1 MKRPVSGE
9 EQAKDQ
15 KYVLKRY
22 SGSAGLSL
30 THIFLSISP
39 DTLKNHCFPIHI
51 IINQECNITNRYSM
65 AVNQSQVD
73 HIITAA
79 SEDDPEVKLQ
89 NLEREVD
96 LIKTSIKRLLM
107 DIRERMNELENP
119 FTITAVAAGAP
130 VPAALPI
137 QSSSDSDADEAK
149 RSAMEARE
157 AALDARES
165 KLEAT
170 EAKIESEKKAGS
182 AGGKKEPSP
191 QAADDGHHPVID
203 EQVLALL
210 RSQVTTSQKIPASIM
225 AVPAAPQ
232 TPPAPPASEKLR
244 LQKVYKL
251 FKWTSQS
258 VKKFGHDRLEI
269 MLESYRAMG
278 YISKESCDE
287 IREISRLMP
296 ANLGEEHEVGP
307 DEFVAELY
315 ALNRI
320 LSPSDTSLDRDMIE
334 VMMEKRQQEPAIHE
348 MKTGDLP
355 EIQSASLRDVPP
367 AVRKKEKNDEWM
379 NLPDRI

>member
-1 MKRPVSGE
+1 
-9 EQAKDQ
+9 
-15 KYVLKRY
+15 
-22 SGSAGLSL
+22 
-30 THIFLSISP
+30 
-39 DTLKNHCFPIHI
+39 
-51 IINQECNITNRYSM
+51 M

-119 FTITAVAAGAP
+119 FTLTAATGGGTSGQTVSTAEDEAG
-130 VPAALPI
+130 
-137 QSSSDSDADEAK
+137 EAK
-149 RSAMEARE
+149 RSALEARE

-165 KLEAT
+165 QIDATKSKDEAEKIKADRPKGGEQIPVSPYEAERKLL
-170 EAKIESEKKAGS
+170 
-182 AGGKKEPSP
+182 
-191 QAADDGHHPVID
+191 D
-203 EQVLALL
+203 EQMLAALRNQHLL
-210 RSQVTTSQKIPASIM
+210 PLPHGQPAKAPIQPE
-225 AVPAAPQ
+225 VPLN
-232 TPPAPPASEKLR
+232 EKLR

-251 FKWTSQS
+251 FKWTHQS

-269 MLESYRAMG
+269 ILGSYQAMG
-278 YISKESCDE
+278 YITKDSCQE

-315 ALNRI
+315 SLNRI
-320 LSPSDTSLDRDMIE
+320 LAPTDTSLDRDMIE
-334 VMMEKRQQEPAIHE
+334 VMMEHRQQ
-348 MKTGDLP
+348 DLP
-355 EIQSASLRDVPP
+355 Q
-367 AVRKKEKNDEWM
+367 KEKSNDGRIDLSSISVRERSSPAKSKENDDDWM

>member
-1 MKRPVSGE
+1 
-9 EQAKDQ
+9 
-15 KYVLKRY
+15 
-22 SGSAGLSL
+22 
-30 THIFLSISP
+30 
-39 DTLKNHCFPIHI
+39 
-51 IINQECNITNRYSM
+51 M

-119 FTITAVAAGAP
+119 FTLTASGAGGAQLPSAA
-130 VPAALPI
+130 PANI
-137 QSSSDSDADEAK
+137 DSDLDSAK
-149 RSAMEARE
+149 KSALEARE

-165 KLEAT
+165 QIDASKAKLET
-170 EAKIESEKKAGS
+170 EKKAEVPVS
-182 AGGKKEPSP
+182 RHEPA
-191 QAADDGHHPVID
+191 QAPYNEDRKVLDDQI
-203 EQVLALL
+203 LAAL
-210 RSQVTTSQKIPASIM
+210 RSQIST
-225 AVPAAPQ
+225 Q
-232 TPPAPPASEKLR
+232 TPPLLAPPMVQPQVALPQKNNAPSPAPANEKIR

-251 FKWTSQS
+251 FKWTHQS

-269 MLESYRAMG
+269 ILESYRAMG
-278 YISKESCDE
+278 YITKESCDE

-307 DEFVAELY
+307 DEFVQELY

-320 LSPSDTSLDRDMIE
+320 LAPNDTSLDRDMIE
-334 VMMEKRQQEPAIHE
+334 VMMEQRQQEPAVKE
-348 MKTGDLP
+348 TLSDERMDLTP
-355 EIQSASLRDVPP
+355 V
-367 AVRKKEKNDEWM
+367 AVRDKRTFAKNKEKDEEWM

>member
-1 MKRPVSGE
+1 
-9 EQAKDQ
+9 
-15 KYVLKRY
+15 
-22 SGSAGLSL
+22 
-30 THIFLSISP
+30 
-39 DTLKNHCFPIHI
+39 
-51 IINQECNITNRYSM
+51 M

-119 FTITAVAAGAP
+119 FTISASGGAGAVLP
-130 VPAALPI
+130 VPGN
-137 QSSSDSDADEAK
+137 SDADDAK
-149 RSAMEARE
+149 NSALEARE
-157 AALDARES
+157 AALDAREIQ
-165 KLEAT
+165 LDAT
-170 EAKIESEKKAGS
+170 KAKSESEL
-182 AGGKKEPSP
+182 KKETSP
-191 QAADDGHHPVID
+191 VK
-203 EQVLALL
+203 EET
-210 RSQVTTSQKIPASIM
+210 QVTPVNEEKKLLEDQM
-225 AVPAAPQ
+225 LAALKAQMNLGHKALP
-232 TPPAPPASEKLR
+232 TAPPSQSNEKLR

-251 FKWTSQS
+251 FKWTHQS

-269 MLESYRAMG
+269 ILESYRVMG
-278 YISKESCDE
+278 YIPKESADE

-320 LSPSDTSLDRDMIE
+320 LAPNDTSLDRDMIE
-334 VMMEKRQQEPAIHE
+334 VMMEQRQQGIADPERKAEDRIDLSNIGLNE
-348 MKTGDLP
+348 KKT
-355 EIQSASLRDVPP
+355 SS
-367 AVRKKEKNDEWM
+367 KNKEKDEEWM

>member
-1 MKRPVSGE
+1 
-9 EQAKDQ
+9 
-15 KYVLKRY
+15 
-22 SGSAGLSL
+22 
-30 THIFLSISP
+30 
-39 DTLKNHCFPIHI
+39 
-51 IINQECNITNRYSM
+51 M

-119 FTITAVAAGAP
+119 FTIAAGGAGGTAGAP
-130 VPAALPI
+130 GTGIDTDV
-137 QSSSDSDADEAK
+137 DEARK
-149 RSAMEARE
+149 SALEARE

-165 KLEAT
+165 QMDATKAKLET
-170 EAKIESEKKAGS
+170 ESANAEEEEEEKPKKK
-182 AGGKKEPSP
+182 KKETP
-191 QAADDGHHPVID
+191 PVKDTEEKHALD
-203 EQVLALL
+203 EQMLSLL
-210 RSQVTTSQKIPASIM
+210 KAQL
-225 AVPAAPQ
+225 AVPPKGMPPV
-232 TPPAPPASEKLR
+232 PPAQQTTEKLR

-251 FKWTSQS
+251 FKWTHQS

-269 MLESYRAMG
+269 MLESYRVMG
-278 YISKESCDE
+278 YIPKESADE

-320 LSPSDTSLDRDMIE
+320 LAPNDTSLDRDMIE
-334 VMMEKRQQEPAIHE
+334 VMMEQRQQ
-348 MKTGDLP
+348 
-355 EIQSASLRDVPP
+355 PP
-367 AVRKKEKNDEWM
+367 ADGTRKTDERIDLSNISRSEKKSPSRNNEKDEEWM

>member
-1 MKRPVSGE
+1 
-9 EQAKDQ
+9 
-15 KYVLKRY
+15 
-22 SGSAGLSL
+22 
-30 THIFLSISP
+30 
-39 DTLKNHCFPIHI
+39 
-51 IINQECNITNRYSM
+51 M

-119 FTITAVAAGAP
+119 FTLSASGAGGAQLPSAA
-130 VPAALPI
+130 PANIDSELDIAKKSAL
-137 QSSSDSDADEAK
+137 
-149 RSAMEARE
+149 EARE

-165 KLEAT
+165 QIDASKAKLET
-170 EAKIESEKKAGS
+170 EKKAEIP
-182 AGGKKEPSP
+182 AIRHEPA
-191 QAADDGHHPVID
+191 QAPYNEDRKVLDDQI
-203 EQVLALL
+203 LAAL
-210 RSQVTTSQKIPASIM
+210 RSQISNQTPQLLAPPVIQPQPPAALPQKNNVP
-225 AVPAAPQ
+225 VPA
-232 TPPAPPASEKLR
+232 PANEKVR

-251 FKWTSQS
+251 FKWTHQS

-269 MLESYRAMG
+269 ILESYRAMG
-278 YISKESCDE
+278 YITRESCDE

-307 DEFVAELY
+307 DEFVQELY

-320 LSPSDTSLDRDMIE
+320 LAPNDTSLDRDMIE
-334 VMMEKRQQEPAIHE
+334 VMMEQRQQEPAIKE
-348 MKTGDLP
+348 PLSEERMDLTP
-355 EIQSASLRDVPP
+355 VSVRDKRSF
-367 AVRKKEKNDEWM
+367 AKNKEKDEEWM

>member
-1 MKRPVSGE
+1 
-9 EQAKDQ
+9 
-15 KYVLKRY
+15 
-22 SGSAGLSL
+22 
-30 THIFLSISP
+30 
-39 DTLKNHCFPIHI
+39 
-51 IINQECNITNRYSM
+51 M

-119 FTITAVAAGAP
+119 FTLTAIAAGTSG
-130 VPAALPI
+130 
-137 QSSSDSDADEAK
+137 QTSSSDADDAK
-149 RSAMEARE
+149 QSALEARE

-165 KLEAT
+165 QIDATAKSKNETEKLKE
-170 EAKIESEKKAGS
+170 EHPKESDKA
-182 AGGKKEPSP
+182 PSP
-191 QAADDGHHPVID
+191 MTQQDTERKMLD
-203 EQVLALL
+203 EQMLAAL
-210 RSQVTTSQKIPASIM
+210 RNQINVPQLPSSLSAKTAMPM
-225 AVPAAPQ
+225 AVPIN
-232 TPPAPPASEKLR
+232 EKLR

-251 FKWTSQS
+251 FKWTTQA

-269 MLESYRAMG
+269 ILGSYQAMG
-278 YISKESCDE
+278 YITKDSCDE

-320 LSPSDTSLDRDMIE
+320 LSPTDTSLDRDMIE
-334 VMMEKRQQEPAIHE
+334 VMMEQRQQ
-348 MKTGDLP
+348 DLP
-355 EIQSASLRDVPP
+355 VKEKSSDAKMNISTVSLRQRTSPS
-367 AVRKKEKNDEWM
+367 KNKENDEDWM

>member
-1 MKRPVSGE
+1 
-9 EQAKDQ
+9 
-15 KYVLKRY
+15 
-22 SGSAGLSL
+22 
-30 THIFLSISP
+30 
-39 DTLKNHCFPIHI
+39 
-51 IINQECNITNRYSM
+51 M

-119 FTITAVAAGAP
+119 FTITAAVGS
-130 VPAALPI
+130 ALPAPA
-137 QSSSDSDADEAK
+137 SHTTDDDAK
-149 RSAMEARE
+149 RSAIEARE

-165 KLEAT
+165 RLDATMAQLE
-170 EAKIESEKKAGS
+170 SDKKAGE
-182 AGGKKEPSP
+182 ATHRPEPVR
-191 QAADDGHHPVID
+191 PVIEERTSLTD
-203 EQVLALL
+203 DQVQAFL
-210 RSQVTTSQKIPASIM
+210 RPQGTVPPKTS
-225 AVPAAPQ
+225 AAPV
-232 TPPAPPASEKLR
+232 TPVSEKLR

-251 FKWTSQS
+251 FKWTNQS

-278 YISKESCDE
+278 YIPKESCDE
-287 IREISRLMP
+287 IREIARLMP

-320 LSPSDTSLDRDMIE
+320 LAPNDTSLDRDMIE
-334 VMMEKRQQEPAIHE
+334 VMMEQRQQGPAPREIPGRERIEFPGTPLLEKPPAI
-348 MKTGDLP
+348 
-355 EIQSASLRDVPP
+355 
-367 AVRKKEKNDEWM
+367 RKKDRNEEWM